1 MLWLKRLM
9 DEIDFKQDR
18 YFVHYDSESIIYMNK
33 NLIFYSSKHIDVR
46 YHYVRDVLDV
56 QSLELAKIHTD
67 KNVSDMVTKVVTKD
81 KHVFYCD
88 GVGKDAL
95 SYVDQLLHGVG
106 MGGFVECSLLT

>member
-33 NLIFYSSKHIDVR
+33 NLIFYSNKHIDVR

-56 QSLELAKIHTD
+56 WSLELANPYRQECFRHG
-67 KNVSDMVTKVVTKD
+67 NQGSDQ
-81 KHVFYCD
+81 
-88 GVGKDAL
+88 G
-95 SYVDQLLHGVG
+95 
-106 MGGFVECSLLT
+106 

>member
-56 QSLELAKIHTD
+56 
-67 KNVSDMVTKVVTKD
+67 
-81 KHVFYCD
+81 
-88 GVGKDAL
+88 
-95 SYVDQLLHGVG
+95 
-106 MGGFVECSLLT
+106 